1 MPYNQPANPQTQSQ
15 PRTPLGSLLFLIPT
29 QVDPLAPGGQMFSI
43 FLLLVLYFLSSE
55 GFPASDPF
63 CSSSNGDGLLDHV
76 VWVTWVI
83 FLNPL
88 FAQQLGMGAPGGK
101 GAMVMMGHVIEKQFV
116 VLQLEKV
123 SFHWLLLQKATF
135 SLS

>member
-1 MPYNQPANPQTQSQ
+1 MPYNQPADPQMQSQ
-15 PRTPLGSLLFLIPT
+15 PQTPLESLLFLTPT
-29 QVDPLAPGGQMFSI
+29 QVDPLAPVGQMFSI
-43 FLLLVLYFLSSE
+43 FLLFVLYFLSSE

-88 FAQQLGMGAPGGK
+88 FAQQLGDGC
-101 GAMVMMGHVIEKQFV
+101 
-116 VLQLEKV
+116 
-123 SFHWLLLQKATF
+123 SRW
-135 SLS
+135 